1 MPFFKSF
8 WRETGKN
15 TGKWASNKV
24 FGDGW
29 STPFRTRI
37 SRDVPSVEDIEAT
50 VSRRQ
55 TPRGGMS
62 KRVSDPDYLFD
73 KADEVEFN
81 SQEVNDITNKL
92 DELQLGAHKAIE
104 DGTSVQI
111 FRTKIRSG
119 IQRLKRLGEIDTAR
133 FYESEYSKISR
144 GVMMGRLF
152 IVFIFVALI
161 VMAAGG
167 FEVYA
172 LIWKALF

>member
-37 SRDVPSVEDIEAT
+37 SRDEPSIEEIEAV
-50 VSRRQ
+50 VSRTQ
-55 TPRGGMS
+55 APRGGMS
-62 KRVSDPDYLFD
+62 KRMSDPDYLFD
-73 KADEVEFN
+73 KAEEFQFN
-81 SQEVNDITNKL
+81 SSEINDITNKL
-92 DELQLGAHKAIE
+92 DELLLGAHKAIE

-119 IQRLKRLGEIDTAR
+119 IQRLKRLGETETAR

>member
-1 MPFFKSF
+1 MAKSNRFWGGF

-37 SRDVPSVEDIEAT
+37 SRDEPSFEEIEAV
-50 VSRRQ
+50 VSRTQ
-55 TPRGGMS
+55 APRGGMS
-62 KRVSDPDYLFD
+62 KRMSDPDYLFD
-73 KADEVEFN
+73 KAEEVQFN
-81 SQEVNDITNKL
+81 SSEINDITNKL
-92 DELQLGAHKAIE
+92 NELLLGAHKAIE

-119 IQRLKRLGEIDTAR
+119 IQRLKRLGETETAR

-144 GVMMGRLF
+144 G
-152 IVFIFVALI
+152 
-161 VMAAGG
+161 
-167 FEVYA
+167 
-172 LIWKALF
+172 

>member
-37 SRDVPSVEDIEAT
+37 SRDEPSIEEIEAV
-50 VSRRQ
+50 VSRTQ
-55 TPRGGMS
+55 APRGGMS
-62 KRVSDPDYLFD
+62 KRMSDPDYLFD
-73 KADEVEFN
+73 KAEDVQFN
-81 SQEVNDITNKL
+81 SSEINDITNKL
-92 DELQLGAHKAIE
+92 DELLLGAHKAIE

-119 IQRLKRLGEIDTAR
+119 IQRLKRLGEIDTAH
-133 FYESEYSKISR
+133 FYESEYGKISR

-167 FEVYA
+167 LWVYA
-172 LIWKALF
+172 LIWRALF

>member
-37 SRDVPSVEDIEAT
+37 SRAEPSIEEIEAV
-50 VSRRQ
+50 VSRTQ
-55 TPRGGMS
+55 APRGGMS
-62 KRVSDPDYLFD
+62 KRMSDPDYLFD
-73 KADEVEFN
+73 KAEEVQFN
-81 SQEVNDITNKL
+81 SSEINDITNKL
-92 DELQLGAHKAIE
+92 DELLLGAHKAIE

-167 FEVYA
+167 FWVYA